1 MVIIDEYLDHRVSK
15 RAAGVSQSVMFSAA
29 RNYLLALSMLVMAV
43 VASQPVYAQQQF
55 DQQEVSISQAE
66 IDQILAPI
74 ALYPDSL
81 LTHILIASTY
91 PLEVVQA
98 NRWVQ
103 ANSRLS
109 SEQILKLAEQQN
121 WDPSIQALTA
131 FPDVLQ
137 RMSDNLDWTQTLG
150 DTFLYDEEFVLASI
164 QNLRQKAHANG
175 SLDNLD
181 RISVVVDGDY
191 IVLEPYQRDVV
202 YVPYYDVKAVYGPWW
217 WNHYPPVSFGFG
229 YHYSGFRFIWG
240 PSVYV
245 GSRIA
250 FAAFSWHKRYVVRAN
265 RSAFYRKSNVIRN
278 QILRHRTA
286 KRWVHSPLHRRNIGY
301 SHARINKR
309 YTPHR
314 AYRPSSRFSYGNRS
328 TSLKKKNLVKLKR
341 VEKQRRVST
350 LNQRLKNQRSTSQR
364 GLSQNR
370 QVTNRTVQNRQ
381 NVTRNSQPRN
391 NRIAVNS
398 NAERSNRV
406 GNTDRNTRVNDQRQR
421 NNSQRI
427 VRNNNQNSRV
437 INQRNSSG
445 SNSVN
450 KTRTVKVSKN
460 NLKTKSTGSKPK
472 ISSKTKTSSKEYSNN
487 SSNKKYKQSSSSKY
501 KYSANKNKNPKNRQ
515 VFRR

>member
-1 MVIIDEYLDHRVSK
+1 MVIIDEYLDCSVSK
-15 RAAGVSQSVMFSAA
+15 GAAGVNQNAVFLAV
-29 RNYLLALSMLVMAV
+29 RNYLLALSMLVV
-43 VASQPVYAQQQF
+43 TVIASQVAHAQQQF
-55 DQQEVSISQAE
+55 DQEEISISQAE

-109 SEQILKLAEQQN
+109 SDQILKIAAQQD

-150 DTFLYDEEFVLASI
+150 DTFLYDEAFVLASI
-164 QNLRQKAHANG
+164 QNLRQKAYEHG

-181 RISVVVDGDY
+181 RISVAVDGDY
-191 IVLEPYQRDVV
+191 IVLEPYERDVV
-202 YVPYYDVKAVYGPWW
+202 YVPYYDVKAVYGPWS

-240 PSVYV
+240 PRIYV

-250 FAAFSWHKRYVVRAN
+250 FTAFSWHKRYVVRAN
-265 RSAFYRKSNVIRN
+265 RSAFYRKNNVIRK
-278 QILRHRTA
+278 QILRHHTA

-314 AYRPSSRFSYGNRS
+314 AFRSSSRFSVGNSSR
-328 TSLKKKNLVKLKR
+328 SLKNVARTKR
-341 VEKQRRVST
+341 VEKQRRVSNP
-350 LNQRLKNQRSTSQR
+350 NQRLSGQRSTSQR
-364 GLSQNR
+364 GFSQGR
-370 QVTNRTVQNRQ
+370 QVTNRTGQNRQ
-381 NVTRNSQPRN
+381 NATRNNQSRN
-391 NRIAVNS
+391 NRIVVNS
-398 NAERSNRV
+398 NNERSNRI
-406 GNTDRNTRVNDQRQR
+406 RNAGSNSRVNNQRQR
-421 NNSQRI
+421 SNGQGNA
-427 VRNNNQNSRV
+427 RNNNQSSGFT
-437 INQRNSSG
+437 NQRNSSG
-445 SNSVN
+445 SNSVS
-450 KTRTVKVSKN
+450 KTRRVNLPNNSVKS
-460 NLKTKSTGSKPK
+460 K
-472 ISSKTKTSSKEYSNN
+472 ISSKLRVSSKIKSNN
-487 SSNKKYKQSSSSKY
+487 SSKKQYKQSSSNRY
-501 KYSANKNKNPKNRQ
+501 KYSTQKKRNSNTRK
-515 VFRR
+515 VFGR